1 MKKFFAWFFALLL
14 TGSLIL
20 FGVCLVGHQVIA
32 PAMGDEGA
40 PVSDSLIREEK
51 DLARER
57 ITALADL
64 YGFDPEPVV
73 AAVNEDVLKDLNS
86 QASLWWSSVL
96 RDGRAGNELRWDTK
110 EVEQILMA
118 DPAVQENPDEATLQG
133 FLEEVSLFTDI
144 DTYNTDPDESFVVLM
159 TLHSA
164 KGLEFD
170 TVFIPGMEENTFPS
184 YLSTLSQEEMQEER
198 RLAYVGITRAK
209 HRLYLSCSRSRTLF
223 GKTSYNRPSRFL
235 SELPDELVEEKET
248 KRPEFSGSAGIS
260 IGEKRRS
267 DMEKSRQISTMPHMT
282 EDKKEYTIGMR
293 VKHRTFGEG
302 MILNTRPMGSDTLL
316 EIAFDTVDTKKI
328 MANYANLSII

>member
-110 EVEQILMA
+110 EVEQILME
-118 DPAVQENPDEATLQG
+118 DPAVQEKLLFYIAKFQKRS
-133 FLEEVSLFTDI
+133 VS
-144 DTYNTDPDESFVVLM
+144 NQVS
-159 TLHSA
+159 
-164 KGLEFD
+164 
-170 TVFIPGMEENTFPS
+170 NTFVDHICMPP
-184 YLSTLSQEEMQEER
+184 
-198 RLAYVGITRAK
+198 A
-209 HRLYLSCSRSRTLF
+209 
-223 GKTSYNRPSRFL
+223 
-235 SELPDELVEEKET
+235 
-248 KRPEFSGSAGIS
+248 IS
-260 IGEKRRS
+260 I
-267 DMEKSRQISTMPHMT
+267 
-282 EDKKEYTIGMR
+282 
-293 VKHRTFGEG
+293 
-302 MILNTRPMGSDTLL
+302 
-316 EIAFDTVDTKKI
+316 IAIV
-328 MANYANLSII
+328 

>member
-110 EVEQILMA
+110 EVEQILME
-118 DPAVQENPDEATLQG
+118 DPAVQENPDEAAYFAYSVSEEIHKSIVNMVLQRVDLVNIVEFFLGMPWAALALCALFAGLAALFDGRPLRRALRYIGSALGAAALVMAAIAVLYLCAGILPMIQEASAGLTLQYQSVVTG
-133 FLEEVSLFTDI
+133 SLLLT
-144 DTYNTDPDESFVVLM
+144 
-159 TLHSA
+159 
-164 KGLEFD
+164 
-170 TVFIPGMEENTFPS
+170 
-184 YLSTLSQEEMQEER
+184 
-198 RLAYVGITRAK
+198 
-209 HRLYLSCSRSRTLF
+209 
-223 GKTSYNRPSRFL
+223 
-235 SELPDELVEEKET
+235 
-248 KRPEFSGSAGIS
+248 AGIVAVFAA
-260 IGEKRRS
+260 GCVVCLLKCREK
-267 DMEKSRQISTMPHMT
+267 K
-282 EDKKEYTIGMR
+282 
-293 VKHRTFGEG
+293 
-302 MILNTRPMGSDTLL
+302 
-316 EIAFDTVDTKKI
+316 A
-328 MANYANLSII
+328 

>member
-73 AAVNEDVLKDLNS
+73 AAVNEDVLKALNS

-110 EVEQILMA
+110 EVEQILME
-118 DPAVQENPDEATLQG
+118 DPAVQENPDEAAYFAYSVSEEIHKSIVNMVLPMRQLVFSLGLEKAEKRVDLVNIVEFFLGMPWAALALCALFGSALGAAALVMAAIEVLYLCAGILPMIQEASAGLTLQYQSVVTG
-133 FLEEVSLFTDI
+133 SLLLT
-144 DTYNTDPDESFVVLM
+144 
-159 TLHSA
+159 
-164 KGLEFD
+164 
-170 TVFIPGMEENTFPS
+170 
-184 YLSTLSQEEMQEER
+184 
-198 RLAYVGITRAK
+198 
-209 HRLYLSCSRSRTLF
+209 
-223 GKTSYNRPSRFL
+223 
-235 SELPDELVEEKET
+235 
-248 KRPEFSGSAGIS
+248 AGIVAVFAA
-260 IGEKRRS
+260 GCVVCLLKCREK
-267 DMEKSRQISTMPHMT
+267 K
-282 EDKKEYTIGMR
+282 
-293 VKHRTFGEG
+293 
-302 MILNTRPMGSDTLL
+302 
-316 EIAFDTVDTKKI
+316 A
-328 MANYANLSII
+328 